1 MKKTLCACMA
11 AVLALAS
18 LPVLGAS
25 AEETTYALGD
35 VDMDG
40 VVTND
45 DATMISRYVLG
56 YITLTEEQ
64 LKLADVNED
73 GVVDLTDVTKL
84 YNEKQIYV
92 LGDVDM
98 DGVVTNDDATMIYR
112 YVLAYITLTEEQLK
126 LADVNEDGVVDLTD
140 VTKFYNE
147 KQIYV
152 LGDVDMDGVVTG
164 HDTAMVSRYV
174 LDDTYTLTEEQLKL
188 ADVNEDG
195 VVDQADADK
204 LYTEMQV
211 YSLGDIDMSG
221 MAEVGDTSDILVY
234 YAKVSAGQDVEL
246 TAVQKNLADVDLNG
260 IVDITDACYNL
271 AGYARAAAGLKA
283 YNRDNEK
290 QYYYA
295 PVKIV
300 IQDPDDPNYTGDL
313 EPDTVYVP
321 KTNA

>member
-1 MKKTLCACMA
+1 MKKTLYACMA

-98 DGVVTNDDATMIYR
+98 DGVVTNDDATMISR
-112 YVLAYITLTEEQLK
+112 YVLGYITLTEEQLK

-140 VTKFYNE
+140 VTKLYNE

-234 YAKVSAGQDVEL
+234 YAKMSAGQNVEL

-271 AGYARAAAGLKA
+271 AGYARAAAGQKA

-321 KTNA
+321 KTKA

>member
-98 DGVVTNDDATMIYR
+98 DGVVTNDDATMISR
-112 YVLAYITLTEEQLK
+112 YVLGYITLTEEQLK

-140 VTKFYNE
+140 VTKLYNE

-211 YSLGDIDMSG
+211 YPLGDIDMSG

-234 YAKVSAGQDVEL
+234 YAKVSAGQNVEL

-260 IVDITDACYNL
+260 TVDITDACYNL
-271 AGYARAAAGLKA
+271 AGYARAAAGQKA

-321 KTNA
+321 KTKA

>member
-1 MKKTLCACMA
+1 MRKTLYACMA

-25 AEETTYALGD
+25 AEETTYA
-35 VDMDG
+35 
-40 VVTND
+40 
-45 DATMISRYVLG
+45 
-56 YITLTEEQ
+56 
-64 LKLADVNED
+64 
-73 GVVDLTDVTKL
+73 
-84 YNEKQIYV
+84 
-92 LGDVDM
+92 
-98 DGVVTNDDATMIYR
+98 
-112 YVLAYITLTEEQLK
+112 
-126 LADVNEDGVVDLTD
+126 
-140 VTKFYNE
+140 
-147 KQIYV
+147 

-234 YAKVSAGQDVEL
+234 YAKVSAGQNVEL

-260 IVDITDACYNL
+260 TVDITDACYNL
-271 AGYARAAAGLKA
+271 AGYARAAAGQKA
-283 YNRDNEK
+283 YNRGNEK

-300 IQDPDDPNYTGDL
+300 IQDSDDPNYTRDI

-321 KTNA
+321 KTKH

>member
-56 YITLTEEQ
+56 YITLKEEQ

-98 DGVVTNDDATMIYR
+98 DGVVTGHDTAMVSR
-112 YVLAYITLTEEQLK
+112 YVLGYITLKEEQLK

-140 VTKFYNE
+140 VTKLYNE

-211 YSLGDIDMSG
+211 YPLGDIDMSG

-234 YAKVSAGQDVEL
+234 YAKVSAGQNVEL

-260 IVDITDACYNL
+260 TVDITDACYNL
-271 AGYARAAAGLKA
+271 AGYARAAAGQKA
-283 YNRDNEK
+283 YNRGNEK

-321 KTNA
+321 KTKA

>member
-18 LPVLGAS
+18 LLVLGAS

-98 DGVVTNDDATMIYR
+98 DGVVTGHDTAMVSR
-112 YVLAYITLTEEQLK
+112 YVLGYITLKEEQLK

-140 VTKFYNE
+140 VTKLYNE

-211 YSLGDIDMSG
+211 YPLGDIDMSG

-234 YAKVSAGQDVEL
+234 YAKVSAGQNVEL

-260 IVDITDACYNL
+260 TVDITDACYNL
-271 AGYARAAAGLKA
+271 AGYARAAAGQKA

-321 KTNA
+321 KTKA

>member
-45 DATMISRYVLG
+45 DTMISRYVLG

-92 LGDVDM
+92 LGDV
-98 DGVVTNDDATMIYR
+98 A
-112 YVLAYITLTEEQLK
+112 
-126 LADVNEDGVVDLTD
+126 
-140 VTKFYNE
+140 
-147 KQIYV
+147 
-152 LGDVDMDGVVTG
+152 MDGVVTG

-211 YSLGDIDMSG
+211 YPLGDIDMSG

-234 YAKVSAGQDVEL
+234 YAKVSAGQNVEL

-260 IVDITDACYNL
+260 TVDITDACYNL
-271 AGYARAAAGLKA
+271 AGYARAAAGQKA

-321 KTNA
+321 KTKA

>member
-18 LPVLGAS
+18 LPVLGVS

-98 DGVVTNDDATMIYR
+98 DGVATGHDTAMVSR
-112 YVLAYITLTEEQLK
+112 YVLGYITLTEEQLK

-140 VTKFYNE
+140 VTKLYNE

-211 YSLGDIDMSG
+211 YPLGDIDMSG

-234 YAKVSAGQDVEL
+234 YAKVSAGQNVEL

-260 IVDITDACYNL
+260 TVDITDACYNL
-271 AGYARAAAGLKA
+271 AGYARAAAGQKA
-283 YNRDNEK
+283 YNGGNEK

-300 IQDPDDPNYTGDL
+300 IQDSDDPNYTGDL

-321 KTNA
+321 KTKA

>member
-98 DGVVTNDDATMIYR
+98 DGVVTNDDATMISR
-112 YVLAYITLTEEQLK
+112 YVLGYITLTEEQLK

-140 VTKFYNE
+140 VTKLYNE

-234 YAKVSAGQDVEL
+234 YAKVSAGQNVEL

-271 AGYARAAAGLKA
+271 AGYARAAAGQKA
-283 YNRDNEK
+283 YNQDNEK

-300 IQDPDDPNYTGDL
+300 IQDPNDPNYTGDL

-321 KTNA
+321 KTKA

>member
-98 DGVVTNDDATMIYR
+98 DGVVT
-112 YVLAYITLTEEQLK
+112 
-126 LADVNEDGVVDLTD
+126 
-140 VTKFYNE
+140 
-147 KQIYV
+147 
-152 LGDVDMDGVVTG
+152 G

-195 VVDQADADK
+195 TVDQADADK

-211 YSLGDIDMSG
+211 YPLGDVDMNGNAGVSD
-221 MAEVGDTSDILVY
+221 AVDILTY
-234 YAKVSAGQDVEL
+234 CAKVSAGQSMEL
-246 TAVQKNLADVDLNG
+246 TAVQKNLTDVDLNG
-260 IVDITDACYNL
+260 KISVDDACYVL
-271 AGYARAAAGLKA
+271 HGYARRAASFA
-283 YNRDNEK
+283 YIYSENTN
-290 QYYYA
+290 QYYYD
-295 PVKIV
+295 PIKIV
-300 IQDPDDPNYTGDL
+300 FIDRHDPDFMQDYMDGKYDDADVT
-313 EPDTVYVP
+313 VP

>member
-56 YITLTEEQ
+56 YITLKEEQ

-84 YNEKQIYV
+84 
-92 LGDVDM
+92 
-98 DGVVTNDDATMIYR
+98 
-112 YVLAYITLTEEQLK
+112 
-126 LADVNEDGVVDLTD
+126 
-140 VTKFYNE
+140 YNE

-204 LYTEMQV
+204 LYTEMAEFSFLTPYLFACDVEEININSWKDTKITYADGRVVPSKERFQSPQHAV
-211 YSLGDIDMSG
+211 DVVRRLLHKSG
-221 MAEVGDTSDILVY
+221 MILDNSQKVLGIELFAGAQAAWLRGEDGLSPATRAVY
-234 YAKVSAGQDVEL
+234 DRIRQAIPPVDQDVVMHPLMVQADEL
-246 TAVQKNLADVDLNG
+246 VKAHAISQAAEAVCGELQ
-260 IVDITDACYNL
+260 
-271 AGYARAAAGLKA
+271 
-283 YNRDNEK
+283 
-290 QYYYA
+290 
-295 PVKIV
+295 
-300 IQDPDDPNYTGDL
+300 
-313 EPDTVYVP
+313 
-321 KTNA
+321 